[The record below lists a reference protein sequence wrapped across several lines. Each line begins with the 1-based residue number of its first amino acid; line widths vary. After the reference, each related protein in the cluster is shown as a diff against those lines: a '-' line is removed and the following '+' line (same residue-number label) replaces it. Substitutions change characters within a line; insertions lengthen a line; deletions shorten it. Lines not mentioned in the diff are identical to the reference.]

1 MSEEMATSS
10 VEQNKYRSYLSG
22 EEVKNIKW
30 RFGGPPDYSVVN
42 KLFEEGRTKVWS
54 LAPYLSLALC
64 VCVCVYACMRACVCA
79 ISISLDHHIS
89 TLICKSSLMED
100 MASWIT

>member
-64 VCVCVYACMRACVCA
+64 VCVCVFMHACLCMCD
-79 ISISLDHHIS
+79 IN
-89 TLICKSSLMED
+89 
-100 MASWIT
+100 ITRLYQYSDL